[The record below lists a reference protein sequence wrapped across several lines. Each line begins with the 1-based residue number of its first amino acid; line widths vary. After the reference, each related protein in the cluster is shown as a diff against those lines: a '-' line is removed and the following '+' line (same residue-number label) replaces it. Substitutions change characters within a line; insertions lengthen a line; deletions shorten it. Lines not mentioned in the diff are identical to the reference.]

1 MMQFN
6 KVCDEQDWENEDVRN
21 IMRDHLHLRDDFNE
35 LRERKHWEWA
45 MGLLSLKEHGFLN
58 RDKIALGIGCG
69 HEAFMYA
76 LTNHVKLVI
85 GTDIYGSS
93 AFNKDEADDAILR
106 DPSQF
111 CNFSYKNENLLIRT
125 MDSTDMDFADN
136 SFDILFSFSSLEHF
150 GKNEAIVKS
159 VRDSYRVLKKG
170 GIYVL
175 SVDYLLD
182 SPEEKNRDKRKGLA
196 GELFAKGDIFDLI
209 INSAGFKVAHE
220 IDFHVKRNKI
230 TNVYNF
236 NTGESTSGRI
246 HPHIYLS
253 YDNLLFS
260 SLSISLLK

>member
-1 MMQFN
+1 MQFN
-6 KVCDEQDWENEDVRN
+6 KVCDEQDWDNEEVRN
-21 IMRDHLHLRDDFNE
+21 MMRDHLYLREDFNE

-45 MGLLSLKEHGFLN
+45 MGLRTLKEYGYLN
-58 RDKIALGIGCG
+58 KNKIALGIGCG

-93 AFNKDEADDAILR
+93 AFNDDEADDSILR
-106 DPSQF
+106 EPSRF
-111 CNFSYKNENLLIRT
+111 CDFPYTRENLLIRT
-125 MDSTDMDFADN
+125 MDSTNMDFADN

-150 GKNEAIVKS
+150 GKNETIIKS

-182 SPEEKNRDKRKGLA
+182 PPKEKNRDKRKGLA
-196 GELFAKGDIFDLI
+196 GELFAKEDILNLI
-209 INSAGFKVAHE
+209 IDSAGFKVAHE
-220 IDFHVKRNKI
+220 IDFHVKRGKI

-236 NTGESTSGRI
+236 ETGESTSGKI

-253 YDNLLFS
+253 YDNHLFS
-260 SLSISLLK
+260 SLFISLLK